1 MTNRNDAAQIVD
13 MSAAAV
19 ARRLDV
25 VQSLYELMVHLRGA
39 RVVGAGP
46 LEPLISDRR
55 TSEQC
60 R

>member
-39 RVVGAGP
+39 RVVGRVR
-46 LEPLISDRR
+46 DRSNR
-55 TSEQC
+55 
-60 R
+60 